1 MGKRMGF
8 RRRSSWPRGS
18 VESTRS
24 GSAAFSRFPQI
35 RSAASQITITASH
48 GLIVDAP
55 TLHGMRCA
63 FIAVE
68 FTKQPDAE
76 LAVGGADY
84 IPTGVLIF
92 PSNTNTLWNGVA
104 FAAGLQLTDRGKDV
118 TAPEMEERL
127 DRQSA

>member
-1 MGKRMGF
+1 
-8 RRRSSWPRGS
+8 
-18 VESTRS
+18 
-24 GSAAFSRFPQI
+24 
-35 RSAASQITITASH
+35 
-48 GLIVDAP
+48 
-55 TLHGMRCA
+55 MRCA

-68 FTKQPDAE
+68 FNKQPDAE

-118 TAPEMEERL
+118 TAPAMEERL